1 MSKLLDG
8 IIKREI
14 KIILTDVDGVL
25 TDGSINFSA
34 NGEMFYSFNAK
45 DGYAIYEAIEK
56 GLIIGI
62 ITRWNSKII
71 EQRCKTLGIKEVYQN
86 VKDKV
91 EVCKQIINN
100 YGLSF
105 ENVAYMGDDIPDLE
119 LLKIVGFSG
128 APNDAVEKVK
138 KNVNFI
144 SSFGGGKGAFREFI
158 EKIIEI

>member
-1 MSKLLDG
+1 MSKLLDE
-8 IIKREI
+8 IIQREI

-45 DGYAIYEAIEK
+45 DGHAIYEAIKK
-56 GLIIGI
+56 GLIVGI
-62 ITRWNSKII
+62 ITRWNSEII
-71 EQRCKTLGIKEVYQN
+71 EHGCMTLGIKEVYQD

-91 EVCKQIINN
+91 EICGQIINK

-119 LLKIVGFSG
+119 LLKMVGFSG
-128 APNDAVEKVK
+128 VPNDAVEKVK
-138 KNVNFI
+138 RNVNFI
-144 SSFGGGKGAFREFI
+144 SSLGGGKGAFRDFVEQ
-158 EKIIEI
+158 IIEI

>member
-1 MSKLLDG
+1 MANSK
-8 IIKREI
+8 IIQKEI

-25 TDGSINFSA
+25 TDGRINFSE

-45 DGYAIYEAIEK
+45 DGHAIFEAK
-56 GLIIGI
+56 KKDLIVGI

-71 EQRCKTLGIKEVYQN
+71 EMGCKTLGIKEVYQN

-91 EVCKQIINN
+91 EICKQIINK
-100 YGLSF
+100 YGLSLG
-105 ENVAYMGDDIPDLE
+105 NVAYMGDDIPDLE

-144 SSFGGGKGAFREFI
+144 STFGGGKGAFREFI
-158 EKIIEI
+158 EQIIEI